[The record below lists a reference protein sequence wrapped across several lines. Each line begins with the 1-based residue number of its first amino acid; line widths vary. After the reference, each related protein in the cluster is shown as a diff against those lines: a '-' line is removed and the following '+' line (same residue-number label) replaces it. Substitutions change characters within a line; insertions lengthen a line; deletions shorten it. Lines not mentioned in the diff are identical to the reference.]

1 MAKEIS
7 KANKFMLTLAVA
19 ALVPG
24 SAIAAGDVK
33 GVNTVMNNHA
43 VQSAQQIPST
53 SQYVLT
59 GFVKDDSGEPL
70 IGVSVKVRNAK
81 GGVVTDAEGKFSIV
95 TNKDNVIL
103 VFTYVGMKTQ
113 EVRAKVGKKLNVIMQ
128 DDGHLI
134 DETVVTGI
142 YSRNKESFTGSAT
155 TLRQEQLKEISSMNV
170 LQSVAALDP
179 SFQIMENN
187 LMGADPNTEM
197 NININ
202 GTNSINGLTDTY
214 STNPDQP
221 LFILDGFETTLQRIS
236 DLSMDRIESI
246 TILKDAASAALY
258 GSKAANGV
266 VVVETKKPEAGRLRF
281 SYNGNFKVEFADLRD
296 YNLMNSTEKL
306 EFERLAGRFGLL
318 DENGEPVNSLDRQ
331 NYYHEY
337 ANVLSGQDSYWMNEP
352 LRTAFTNSH
361 SLNATGGDDAFQ
373 YGMTFYYNNTQGVMK
388 GSDRENVNGDID
400 IRYRVNKFNL
410 FSRTSIGYLDS
421 DQETVPFAEFSKM
434 NPFYPKYNKD
444 GEVEKIIDYVDENKT
459 TPVYNPIWDM
469 NQNSFNKN
477 SQLSLTQ
484 NFNVEYEPIQRLRLQ
499 GSLSFTTARSKTERF
514 LSPYA
519 SQFDKQPDEK
529 KGTYNQSNTSRTS
542 YTARFTA
549 NYGGI
554 IGKHS
559 YNLVGGASI
568 QDSKS
573 NMSAFAAAGYT
584 TDKFYNPNFSQGY
597 VEGSKPSST
606 ISNSRSASF
615 YFNANY
621 SFDQRYLF
629 DFNLSSDGASKF
641 GINNPFYTSTSVGVA
656 WNVHNE
662 AFFKNLFSE
671 NKILSYMKIR
681 YTYGEPGSD
690 NFDAKLSNSVYHY
703 YNNYSNP
710 WGLATY
716 ITQWGNSGLKWKRVK
731 THNIGLDL
739 GLLEN
744 KLMVNL
750 NYRTSDSDPELMRVD
765 MPTSTGA
772 TSVPMNI
779 GATYN
784 KTFTV
789 TVNYEAFRNRD
800 WIVRVNANA
809 IHTRTEYGKI
819 GDLLEKLNEEG
830 RASQTMLRY
839 YDGASTSALWG
850 VRSAGIDPARGDEL
864 FIKKDGSYTYKWDS
878 SDEVVVGDMTADLR
892 GNFGAN
898 VRWKNF
904 SLNATF
910 EYSFGAEKQ
919 LSTLMSKV
927 ENISEASL
935 KYNQDRRALTDR
947 WKQPGEKA
955 KFKRIDDHSTTNLSS
970 RFIKTE
976 NMLNLQSLSLG
987 YDTTTAPFLRYLGLT
1002 SMNFRIYA
1010 NNLLRIS
1017 TIEEERGLNYP
1028 FSRSVNASI
1037 GLRF

>member
-7 KANKFMLTLAVA
+7 KTNKFMLTLAVA

-33 GVNTVMNNHA
+33 GVNTFMNNHA
-43 VQSAQQIPST
+43 VQSAKQITST

-59 GFVKDDSGEPL
+59 GYVKDENGEPL

-103 VFTYVGMKTQ
+103 VVSYVGMKTQ

-142 YSRNKESFTGSAT
+142 YKRNKESFTGSVT

-296 YNLMNSTEKL
+296 YNLMNSKEKL
-306 EFERLAGRFGLL
+306 EFERLAGHFGIL
-318 DENGEPVNSLDRQ
+318 DENGEPVTSDGRK
-331 NYYHEY
+331 NYYHEL

-373 YGMTFYYNNTQGVMK
+373 YGMTFFYNNTQGVMK
-388 GSDRENVNGDID
+388 GSNRQNVNGDID
-400 IRYRVNKFNL
+400 LRYRINKFNL
-410 FSRTSIGYLDS
+410 FSRTSIGYLNS
-421 DQETVPFAEFSKM
+421 EQETVSFAEFSKM
-434 NPFYPKYNKD
+434 NPFYPKYNQD
-444 GEVEKIIDYVDENKT
+444 GEAEKIVDYIGET

-469 NQNSFNKN
+469 NQNSFNEN

-484 NFNVEYEPIQRLRLQ
+484 NFNVEYEPIHRLRLQ
-499 GSLSFTTARSKTERF
+499 GNLSFTTSRAKTERF
-514 LSPYA
+514 VSPYA

-529 KGTYNQSNTSRTS
+529 KGSYNQSNTSRTS

-554 IGKHS
+554 VGKHS
-559 YNLVGGASI
+559 YNLVGGASL

-573 NMSAFAAAGYT
+573 DMSAFAAAGYT
-584 TDKFYNPNFSQGY
+584 TDKFFNPNFSQGY
-597 VEGSKPSST
+597 VEGSKPSSS

-671 NKILSYMKIR
+671 NKAISYMKIR

-739 GLLEN
+739 GFLDN

-765 MPTSTGA
+765 MPTSTGV

-784 KTFTV
+784 KSFTV
-789 TVNYEAFRNRD
+789 NVNYEAFRNRD
-800 WIVRVNANA
+800 WVVRVNANA
-809 IHTRTEYGKI
+809 IHTRTKYGKI

-839 YDGASTSALWG
+839 YDGASTSALWA

-864 FIKKDGSYTYKWDS
+864 FIKKDGTYTYKWDS

-955 KFKRIDDHSTTNLSS
+955 KFKRIDDQSTTNLSS

>member
-43 VQSAQQIPST
+43 VQSAQQITST

-59 GFVKDDSGEPL
+59 GYVKDENGEPL

-103 VFTYVGMKTQ
+103 VLSYVGMKTQ

-142 YSRNKESFTGSAT
+142 YKRNKESFTGSVT
-155 TLRQEQLKEISSMNV
+155 TLRQEQLKEIGSMNI
-170 LQSVAALDP
+170 LQSVAALEP

-187 LMGADPNTEM
+187 LMGADPNTAM

-281 SYNGNFKVEFADLRD
+281 SYNGNFKFEFADLRD
-296 YNLMNSTEKL
+296 YDLMNSKEKL
-306 EFERLAGRFGLL
+306 EFERLSGHFGEL
-318 DENGEPVNSLDRQ
+318 DANGEPVKDADRK
-331 NYYHEY
+331 NYFEEY
-337 ANVLSGQDSYWMNEP
+337 AQVLSGQDSYWMNEP
-352 LRTAFTNSH
+352 LRNAFTSTH
-361 SLNATGGDDAFQ
+361 SLNAQGGDDAFQ
-373 YGMTFYYNNTQGVMK
+373 YGMTFYYSDTQGVMK
-388 GSDRENVNGDID
+388 GSDRDNVTGDID
-400 IRYRVNKFNL
+400 LRYRVNKFNL
-410 FSRTSIGYLDS
+410 YSKSSIGYLDS
-421 DQETVPFAEFSKM
+421 NQETVSFSNFARM
-434 NPFYPKYNKD
+434 NPFYKKYND
-444 GEVEKIIDYVDENKT
+444 EGEPEMIVGYLNGT
-459 TPVYNPIWDM
+459 TPVYNPIWDL
-469 NQNSFNKN
+469 NQRSFNKN
-477 SQLSLTQ
+477 NQLSYTQ
-484 NFNVEYEPIQRLRLQ
+484 NFNVEYTPIERLRIQ
-499 GSLSFTTARSKTERF
+499 GSVNFYTSRGETERF
-514 LSPYA
+514 VSPFATMYA
-519 SQFDKQPDEK
+519 QSPDEK
-529 KGTYNQSNTSRTS
+529 KGTYSQSHSSTTS
-542 YTARFTA
+542 YTARFTV

-554 IGKHS
+554 IGVHS
-559 YNLVGGASI
+559 YNLVGGASLH
-568 QDSKS
+568 DSKS
-573 NMSAFAAAGYT
+573 SSSSFNATGYT
-584 TDKFYNPNFSQGY
+584 TDKFYNPNFAHGY
-597 VEGSKPSST
+597 TEGSKPSST
-606 ISNSRSASF
+606 VSNSRNASF

-641 GINNPFYTSTSVGVA
+641 GINNPFYTSISVGGA
-656 WNVHNE
+656 WNIHNE
-662 AFFKNLFSE
+662 KFFKNLFAD
-671 NKILSYMKIR
+671 NKAFSYMKIR

-690 NFDAKLSNSVYHY
+690 NFDAKLSNSVYKY
-703 YNNYSNP
+703 YNSYSNP

-716 ITQWGNSGLKWKRVK
+716 VTQWGNTGLRWKRVK
-731 THNIGLDL
+731 THNLGLDL
-739 GLLEN
+739 GFLDN

-750 NYRTSDSDPELMRVD
+750 NYHTSDSDPELMRVD
-765 MPTSTGA
+765 MPSSTGT

-784 KTFTV
+784 KTFTF

-800 WIVRVNANA
+800 MTIRLNANA
-809 IHTRTEYGKI
+809 IHTTTKYGKI

-830 RASQTMLRY
+830 RASQTMMRY
-839 YDGASTSALWG
+839 YDGASTSAIWA
-850 VRSAGIDPARGDEL
+850 VRSAGIDPSRGDEL
-864 FIKKDGSYTYKWDS
+864 FIKKDGTYTYLWDS
-878 SDEVVVGDMTADLR
+878 KDEVIVGDMTPDMR
-892 GNFGAN
+892 GNFGMN
-898 VRWKNF
+898 VRYRKLSF
-904 SLNATF
+904 NATF
-910 EYSFGAEKQ
+910 EYSLGGEKQ
-919 LSTLMSKV
+919 LTTLMSKV

-935 KYNQDRRALTDR
+935 IYNQDRRALTDR
-947 WKQPGEKA
+947 WKTPGQAA
-955 KFKRIDDHSTTNLSS
+955 KFKRINDNSPTNISS

-976 NMLNLQSLSLG
+976 NMMSLRSMSVG
-987 YDTTTAPFLRYLGLT
+987 YDTTTAPFLRPLGLT
-1002 SMNFRIYA
+1002 SMNVRIYA
-1010 NNLLRIS
+1010 NDLFRFS
-1017 TIEEERGLNYP
+1017 TIKEERGLNYP
-1028 FSRSVNASI
+1028 FSRSFNVSL

>member
-7 KANKFMLTLAVA
+7 KTNKFMLTLAVA

-33 GVNTVMNNHA
+33 GVNTFMNNHA
-43 VQSAQQIPST
+43 VQSAKQITST

-59 GFVKDDSGEPL
+59 GYVKDENGEPL

-103 VFTYVGMKTQ
+103 VVSYVGMKTQ
-113 EVRAKVGKKLNVIMQ
+113 EVRAKVGKKLNVILQ

-142 YSRNKESFTGSAT
+142 YKRNKESFTGSVT
-155 TLRQEQLKEISSMNV
+155 TLRQEQLKEIGSMNI
-170 LQSVAALDP
+170 LQSVAALEP

-296 YNLMNSTEKL
+296 YNLMNSKEKL
-306 EFERLAGRFGLL
+306 EFERLAGHFGIL
-318 DENGEPVNSLDRQ
+318 DENGEPVTSDGRK
-331 NYYHEY
+331 NYYHEL

-373 YGMTFYYNNTQGVMK
+373 YGMTFFYNNTQGVMK
-388 GSDRENVNGDID
+388 GSNRQNVNGDID
-400 IRYRVNKFNL
+400 LRYRINKFNL
-410 FSRTSIGYLDS
+410 FSRTSIGYLNS
-421 DQETVPFAEFSKM
+421 EQETVSFAEFSKM
-434 NPFYPKYNKD
+434 NPFYPKYNQD
-444 GEVEKIIDYVDENKT
+444 GEAEKIVDYIGET

-469 NQNSFNKN
+469 NQNSFNEN

-484 NFNVEYEPIQRLRLQ
+484 NFNVEYEPINRLRLQ
-499 GSLSFTTARSKTERF
+499 GNLSFTTSRAKTERF
-514 LSPYA
+514 VSPYA

-529 KGTYNQSNTSRTS
+529 KGSYNQSNTSRTS

-554 IGKHS
+554 VGKHS
-559 YNLVGGASI
+559 YNLVGGASL
-568 QDSKS
+568 QDSK
-573 NMSAFAAAGYT
+573 NDMSAFAAAGYT

-597 VEGSKPSST
+597 VEGSKPSSS

-671 NKILSYMKIR
+671 NKAISYMKIR

-731 THNIGLDL
+731 THNLGLDL
-739 GLLEN
+739 GFLDN

-765 MPTSTGA
+765 MPTSTGV

-784 KTFTV
+784 KSFTV
-789 TVNYEAFRNRD
+789 NVNYEAFRNRD
-800 WIVRVNANA
+800 WVVRVNANA
-809 IHTRTEYGKI
+809 IHTRTKYGKI

-839 YDGASTSALWG
+839 YDGASTSALWA

-864 FIKKDGSYTYKWDS
+864 FIKKDGTYTYKWDS
-878 SDEVVVGDMTADLR
+878 SDEVIVGDMTADLR

-955 KFKRIDDHSTTNLSS
+955 KFKRIDDQSTTNLSS